1 MKVVIYCRVS
11 TSDQNCEHQLAEL
24 RDYVA
29 RRGWINA
36 KEYVDHGFSGG
47 KGSRPALDRL
57 MADAARRK
65 FDLVVVW
72 KIDRF
77 GRSVLHLNQQIG
89 ALTAHG
95 VRFIATSQ
103 ALDTDESNPASRL
116 LLQVL
121 AAVAE
126 FEKDIIKERTLLG
139 VRAAKAKGK
148 GVGRPMRVF
157 RRDQIIKLREQ
168 GVSWRG
174 IAERLGVPLSTV
186 TDAYRRMSESA
197 A

>member
-1 MKVVIYCRVS
+1 MRTAIYCRVS

-29 RRGWINA
+29 RRGWATA
-36 KEYVDHGFSGG
+36 KEYIDHGFSGG
-47 KGSRPALDRL
+47 KASRPALDCL

-65 FDLVVVW
+65 FDCVVVW

-89 ALTAHG
+89 ALAAHG

-103 ALDTDESNPASRL
+103 SLDTDESNPASRL
-116 LLQVL
+116 LLQIL

-148 GVGRPMRVF
+148 VVGRPMRVF

-186 TDAYRRMSESA
+186 TDAYRRMTEPA